1 MSFSQLTHLTKCH
14 SKIYEKLSK
23 KYSNVIGT
31 SENLFSNYTNLRKE
45 YISLSN
51 KIGSI
56 TDILG
61 LIDRLHDHQHDTSDS
76 KERLQSI
83 ISQKPQLQKI
93 LEVLIADDGS
103 FSKHLEELYPLTDL
117 AVHLLQDHV
126 EETDP
131 QSRSAWIKRNHPEL
145 INGDFGTRKRR
156 ASTEDHDN
164 ESKKR
169 IKTE

>member
-156 ASTEDHDN
+156 ASTEDHD